1 MLYKTFLYDGYFN
14 NLNFPITL
22 PMLVGKIINNLING
36 IKSYL
41 TASKEMIIE
50 LVTTYLAILKK
61 TL

>member
-1 MLYKTFLYDGYFN
+1 
-14 NLNFPITL
+14 
-22 PMLVGKIINNLING
+22 MLVGKIINNLING

>member
-22 PMLVGKIINNLING
+22 SMRVGQIINNLVNG

-50 LVTTYLAILKK
+50 LVTTYLVI
-61 TL
+61 